1 MLTPTE
7 ELGLAGM
14 TLHGRIARAFQAIPG
29 ADRRALLSRIR
40 TEAEAGDLV
49 YYRDGEAEVVRVL
62 PIPLAVLPD
71 QLSYLHY
78 VVTTLMNALR
88 RLPDLYL
95 ADPVAR
101 QALRLPPDE
110 ERWLLD
116 AWSPGLRENNPV
128 FGRHDAVV
136 DLVSPMWKDTLRFV
150 EPNLSCV
157 GGINMIP
164 VCERLVADLV
174 VPEIVRRDPAI
185 RLDPGADVRDLLM
198 QQVLD
203 HLRAIGRP
211 TRTLCFVEFMY
222 EGVGPVEQS
231 SLADHV
237 HEKYGLRVLH
247 ADPSEITLQNGE
259 VCAGDEPIDLV
270 YRGYEVR
277 DLMGMGADDAALEPF
292 RVLFRENRVVSSIA
306 GEFDQK
312 SCWEVLTDAE
322 LVRRHFTP
330 DERQVFRRHL
340 PWTRILSAR
349 RTTLPDGETGD
360 LPAFTRANR
369 EELVLKPNRSYGGKG
384 VEIGPLFTDA
394 DWAAAVDRA
403 LIDPDRWVVQ
413 QLVPIPV
420 YDFPVLGT
428 DGAVHVE
435 PFYTVMG
442 FAATQ
447 DGLAVLGR
455 ASQKQV
461 VNVAQ
466 RGGMVAVMVGRSLG
480 RLAAHAP

>member
-14 TLHGRIARAFQAIPG
+14 ALHGRVGRAFQAIPD
-29 ADRRALLSRIR
+29 AARRDLLARIQ
-40 TEAEAGDLV
+40 TEAAARDLV
-49 YYRDGEAEVVRVL
+49 YYRDGEAEVIRVL
-62 PIPLAVLPD
+62 PLPLAVLPD

-78 VVTTLMNALR
+78 VVTTLSNVLK

-95 ADPVAR
+95 ADPAVR
-101 QALRLPPDE
+101 QVLLLPPDE

-116 AWSPGLRENNPV
+116 AWSPAIRENNPV
-128 FGRHDAVV
+128 FGRLDAVV
-136 DLVSPMWKDTLRFV
+136 DLVNPMWKDTLKFV

-157 GGINMIP
+157 GGINLIP
-164 VCERLVADLV
+164 ACERLVADLV
-174 VPEIVRRDPAI
+174 LPELAARDPAI
-185 RLDPGADVRDLLM
+185 RLDPGANVRDLLV

-203 HLRAIGRP
+203 HLRTLGRP
-211 TRTLCFVEFMY
+211 GRTLCFVEFMY
-222 EGVGPVEQS
+222 EGVGPDEQS
-231 SLADHV
+231 SIVDYV
-237 HEKYGLRVLH
+237 HDRYGLRVIH
-247 ADPSEITLQNGE
+247 ADPSEITLRNGE

-277 DLMGMGADDAALEPF
+277 DLLTMGVGDAALEPF
-292 RVLFRENRVVSSIA
+292 RILFRENRVISSIA
-306 GEFDQK
+306 GEFDEK
-312 SCWEVLTDAE
+312 SCWEVLTNPEIAA
-322 LVRRHFTP
+322 RHFTP
-330 DERQVFRRHL
+330 DERQIFRRHV

-369 EELVLKPNRSYGGKG
+369 DRLVLKPNRSYGGKG
-384 VEIGPLFTDA
+384 VEIGHLYDERAWDTL
-394 DWAAAVDRA
+394 VDRA
-403 LIDPDRWVVQ
+403 LVDPKRWVVQ
-413 QLVPIPV
+413 RLVPIPV

-466 RGGMVAVMVGRSLG
+466 RGGMVAVMIGRPPD
-480 RLAAHAP
+480 RLAAHGG